1 MRRAC
6 GTTLSAVVVCWLPG
20 RTSEEASSRLR
31 PNVDCDYNHLDT
43 CGGYHDSD
51 DLEVICQMV
60 NDRHDDQGVRV
71 KDSVRADL
79 AVVVVA

>member
-31 PNVDCDYNHLDT
+31 PNVDCDCNHLDT
-43 CGGYHDSD
+43 CGEYPDSD
-51 DLEVICQMV
+51 DFQMV